1 MKSRCILAVLAV
13 GFCMTT
19 KLWSA
24 LPASQDSSTP
34 APSEVAPTPPAA
46 SETTAT
52 PVPAESAPAKEAEV
66 DPKLAALLEKVE
78 KRGNELKSFQARMLY
93 TQQQPMVETMRTRNG
108 TLYYLVKDS
117 SVKFRIHFSDLQEQ
131 DLAEEKKAPVVKFDE
146 DYVFDGL
153 WFTIRNARLKS
164 IQRQEISKTPAK
176 KEEFRLGKGPFPL
189 PFAITKD
196 DVLKQFEA
204 KLAEPGEKDPKETD
218 HLVLIPKKDSS
229 FAEEYVQLELWIA
242 RENSV
247 PMQLRF
253 EKDNMEVTTIEW
265 SQAELDKGVE
275 EKQFSLPKPEA
286 DWTVEETPLEE
297 VTADEANE
305 KTN

>member
-1 MKSRCILAVLAV
+1 MMKSRWILTVITI
-13 GFCMTT
+13 GFCVTV
-19 KLWSA
+19 KVR
-24 LPASQDSSTP
+24 
-34 APSEVAPTPPAA
+34 SE
-46 SETTAT
+46 
-52 PVPAESAPAKEAEV
+52 ESAPLNSPPTSEAPACAAPANEAEV

-78 KRGNELKSFQARMLY
+78 KRGNELKSFQAEMLY
-93 TQQQPMVETMRTRNG
+93 TQQQPMVETMRTRHG

-131 DLAEEKKAPVVKFDE
+131 DLAEEKKAPMVQFDE
-146 DYVFDGL
+146 DYVYDGL

-196 DVLKQFEA
+196 DVLKQIQT
-204 KLAEPGEKDPKETD
+204 KLVEPGDKDPKETD

-229 FAEEYVQLELWIA
+229 FAEEYVKLELWISRA
-242 RENSV
+242 NSV
-247 PMQLRF
+247 PIQLRF
-253 EKDNMEVTTIEW
+253 EKDNMEITTLEW
-265 SQAELDKGVE
+265 SKVELDKGVD
-275 EKQFSLPKPEA
+275 EKEFSLPKPGA

-297 VTADEANE
+297 ISAEEMNE